1 MTLER
6 DNQSLN
12 GAWENS
18 DSSEQP
24 QQSSS
29 LTTVEQN
36 TINPTTSTNRPNRE
50 EFESMQSEKSRQFSW
65 WQAWQFWGIV
75 LVLISGGIGFTA
87 TSLLLKLP
95 KTQTCSKV
103 FWPVAS
109 ASVRLYCAQVA
120 AEQQTVDNLL
130 QAIALVRVLPASHPL
145 RPEIDR
151 NVEKWTTQILEIA
164 EEKFQQG
171 ELKEA
176 EQIAQKI
183 PRQFKAYQLAE
194 DKISQWH
201 AIWQTAEQNY
211 AEVEKQLRDSNWNQ
225 AFTWAVKLTD
235 IKNQY
240 WATTKYQE
248 AINKINVAQEE
259 RSTLDRAYDQF
270 RRGGLDN
277 ILAALE
283 KVEAIETS
291 SYAYQDAQELRADA
305 KNQLLKYID
314 QSIDQEK
321 WREILQVTS
330 RIPKSLQLE
339 KQIEDWNLLAGAG
352 SSASLDTVFG
362 LEEGIL
368 ELEKL
373 PPNSPLYQR
382 GQKLISRWKL
392 EIEAVKHLEE
402 ARNLALGGQ
411 IKDYN
416 AAIAEASLVA
426 STNPRYQQAQQ
437 EINNWRR
444 EIKIIEDQPILDRAT
459 QLAVASNIS
468 AWKQAIAEAS
478 LISSNSPLYSEARRN
493 INNWQANIER
503 EEDQPFL
510 DQAITLA
517 GTRNYIEAIRAAEKI
532 RPGRAL
538 SQQAQEKIAL
548 WRLEIQADNYL
559 REAYDLADIGTPE
572 ALVKA
577 INVAQQVS
585 SATSAYSQ
593 TQQIINGWANQI
605 LDLAYTKA
613 SYSLEEAIAI
623 AQMIPSGT
631 VSFSEAQSQIQDWQ
645 ERLRPPVIE
654 RELPLREI
662 NLDKPRSR
670 KFNQFEER

>member
-12 GAWENS
+12 GAWKQS
-18 DSSEQP
+18 DLSEKP
-24 QQSSS
+24 QQSSA
-29 LTTVEQN
+29 LRNFAQN
-36 TINPTTSTNRPNRE
+36 TISPTTSVNSRNRE
-50 EFESMQSEKSRQFSW
+50 EFESMQIEKSRQFSW

-109 ASVRLYCAQVA
+109 ASVRLYCAQIA
-120 AEQQTVDNLL
+120 AEEQTVDNLL

-145 RPEIDR
+145 RAEIDR
-151 NVEKWTTQILEIA
+151 NVEKWTTDILAIA

-171 ELKEA
+171 ELKTA

-183 PRQFKAYQLAE
+183 PSQFKARQLAE
-194 DKISQWH
+194 DKISQWN
-201 AIWQTAEQNY
+201 AIWQAAEQNY

-225 AFTWAVKLTD
+225 AFSWAVKLTD
-235 IKNQY
+235 INNQY

-291 SYAYQDAQELRADA
+291 SYAYQDAQDLRADA

-321 WREILQVTS
+321 WQEILQVTS
-330 RIPKSLQLE
+330 RIPKSLKLE

-368 ELEKL
+368 ELQNLK
-373 PPNSPLYQR
+373 PNSPLYQR

-402 ARNLALGGQ
+402 AKNLALGGQ

-437 EINNWRR
+437 QINSWRR
-444 EIKIIEDQPILDRAT
+444 EIRIIEDQPVLDRAN
-459 QLAVASNIS
+459 QLAIGSNLS

-478 LISSNSPLYSEARRN
+478 LITSNSPLYSEAQRN
-493 INNWQANIER
+493 IQNWQANIER
-503 EEDQPFL
+503 EEDRPFL
-510 DQAITLA
+510 DQALTLA
-517 GTRNYIEAIRAAEKI
+517 GTRNYSEAIRAAERI

-538 SQQAQEKIAL
+538 YQQAQEKVAL
-548 WRLEIQADNYL
+548 WRQEIQADNYL

-577 INVAQQVS
+577 INLAQQVS
-585 SATSAYSQ
+585 SATNAYSQ

-605 LDLAYTKA
+605 LDLAYTKS
-613 SYSLEEAIAI
+613 SYALEEAIAI
-623 AQMIPSGT
+623 AQTIPSGT
-631 VSFSEAQSQIQDWQ
+631 VAYSEAQSQIKNWQ

-670 KFNQFEER
+670 KFNQFEDR

>member
-29 LTTVEQN
+29 LKTVDKN
-36 TINPTTSTNRPNRE
+36 TMTPTTSANNPNRE
-50 EFESMQSEKSRQFSW
+50 EFESMQIEKSRQFSW

-75 LVLISGGIGFTA
+75 LVMISGAIGFTA

-109 ASVRLYCAQVA
+109 ASVRLYCAQAA
-120 AEQQTVDNLL
+120 AEEQTVDKLL

-194 DKISQWH
+194 DKISQWN
-201 AIWQTAEQNY
+201 AIWQAAEQNY

-283 KVEAIETS
+283 KVEAIETG
-291 SYAYQDAQELRADA
+291 SYAYEDAQELRADA

-321 WREILQVTS
+321 WQEILQVTS
-330 RIPKSLQLE
+330 RIPKSLKLE
-339 KQIEDWNLLAGAG
+339 KQIKDWNLLAGAG

-373 PPNSPLYQR
+373 APNSPLYQR

-402 ARNLALGGQ
+402 ARSLALGGQ

-426 STNPRYQQAQQ
+426 STNPRYRQAQQ
-437 EINNWRR
+437 EINSWRR
-444 EIKIIEDQPILDRAT
+444 EIKMIEDQPILDRAT
-459 QLAVASNIS
+459 QLAAASNIS
-468 AWKQAIAEAS
+468 AWRQAIAEAS
-478 LISSNSPLYSEARRN
+478 LITSNSPLYSEARRN
-493 INNWQANIER
+493 ISNWQANIER

-510 DQAITLA
+510 DQALTLA
-517 GTRNYIEAIRAAEKI
+517 GTRNYTEAIRAAEKI

-538 SQQAQEKIAL
+538 SQQAQEKVGL

-559 REAYDLADIGTPE
+559 REAYNLADVGTPE

-577 INVAQQVS
+577 IKVAQQVS

-593 TQQIINGWANQI
+593 TQQIINGWANQL
-605 LDLAYTKA
+605 LDLAYTKS

-631 VSFSEAQSQIQDWQ
+631 VSFSEAQSQIKNWQ

-670 KFNQFEER
+670 KFNQFEDR